1 MTRGASVG
9 VGSVDIGS
17 VGIGSVGVP
26 GRVIT
31 VSDRVSAGV
40 REDRSGPLAVE
51 LLAAHGVAAELVVVP
66 DGHLSVRAAIVA
78 AVDAGARVV
87 FTTGGTGVGP
97 RDQTPEATAEVLALR
112 LDGVA
117 EEIRRVGSAH
127 VATAVLSRGLVGV
140 TGRGARA
147 ALVVNAPG
155 STGGVRD
162 AVTVVGP
169 LIGHILDQVAGGDH

>member
-1 MTRGASVG
+1 MAAVRGVM
-9 VGSVDIGS
+9 
-17 VGIGSVGVP
+17 

-31 VSDRVSAGV
+31 VSDRAAAGE
-40 REDRSGPLAVE
+40 REDRSGPLAAE
-51 LLAAHGVAAELVVVP
+51 LLAAHGVTADVVVVP
-66 DGHLSVRAAIVA
+66 DGHLSVRAAIVE
-78 AVDAGARVV
+78 AVEAGARVV

-97 RDQTPEATAEVLALR
+97 RDLTPEATAEVIEAR

-117 EEIRRVGSAH
+117 EEIRRVGSPH
-127 VATAVLSRGLVGV
+127 VPTAVLSRGLVGV
-140 TGRGARA
+140 TGRGAQA

-169 LIGHILDQVAGGDH
+169 LIGHILDQLAGGDH